1 MMYVLLAWLIL
12 YFYNLLFIYR
22 NWRTMLATQEVF
34 RICLLIFMDAN
45 KTKRALYTI
54 AVLLSLIVITPLITF
69 YFIIG
74 FIKKTI
80 KFFNN
85 GKN

>member
-1 MMYVLLAWLIL
+1 
-12 YFYNLLFIYR
+12 
-22 NWRTMLATQEVF
+22 
-34 RICLLIFMDAN
+34 MDAN

-74 FIKKTI
+74 FIKKII